1 MAQLLSFTESDLLG
15 SVTHVD
21 TEQIII
27 EIENPLIFLLLRNT
41 VAVVFPKN
49 GSALLSH

>member
-1 MAQLLSFTESDLLG
+1 MARLLNFTESDLLG

-27 EIENPLIFLLLRNT
+27 EIE
-41 VAVVFPKN
+41 AVHFQRDHVWR
-49 GSALLSH
+49 